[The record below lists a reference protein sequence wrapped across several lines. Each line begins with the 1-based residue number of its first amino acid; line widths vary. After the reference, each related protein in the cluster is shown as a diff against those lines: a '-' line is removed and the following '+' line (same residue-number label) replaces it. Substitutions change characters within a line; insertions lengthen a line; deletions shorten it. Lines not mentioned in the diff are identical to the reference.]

1 MYHPCSRHHI
11 PPPLQ
16 VPPLSFTTIFP
27 NTISYA
33 PNPNP
38 NPNPSNTLLFMIR
51 YPLSRTMPLCMYHL
65 FRYHPLL
72 VPPPTFTYHLLP
84 GIITSHM
91 HALPPSS
98 SYQPSLVLSLI
109 PPSQIIPPSSMH
121 HFSYSSRLH
130 PHSPVPPPSSRH
142 CPAFPGTSF
151 SKVPPPSSR
160 YNLPLPGSYPLFHIS
175 ISSFCHCILHA
186 GTTSLFETLPSS
198 SKFHLYQVQSITSR
212 FQPPCSILQFPLP
225 VTTPFMQVPPPSS
238 EYKVSLSR
246 YRYQHQFSW
255 NPCLQSDW
263 PSPVPLSHP

>member
-51 YPLSRTMPLCMYHL
+51 HPLSRTMPLCMYHL

-186 GTTSLFETLPSS
+186 GTTSLFVLQSLALP
-198 SKFHLYQVQSITSR
+198 L
-212 FQPPCSILQFPLP
+212 
-225 VTTPFMQVPPPSS
+225 QVPPNILKSLSS
-238 EYKVSLSR
+238 EWLTPLPCSFRTLRSNTSTQYTYSHVIVWS
-246 YRYQHQFSW
+246 QFSIT
-255 NPCLQSDW
+255 L
-263 PSPVPLSHP
+263 LH